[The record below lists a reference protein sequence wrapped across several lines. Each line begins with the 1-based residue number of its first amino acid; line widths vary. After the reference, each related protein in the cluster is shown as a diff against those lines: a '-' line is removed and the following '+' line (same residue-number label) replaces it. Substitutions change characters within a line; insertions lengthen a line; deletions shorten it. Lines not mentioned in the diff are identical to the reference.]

1 MRSNL
6 LCGRGGVSHVV
17 DEDTR
22 HSLPIA
28 QMGNYQD
35 YLKKQPVPLRE
46 LESPPVRQHMFGNPY
61 KTNKN
66 LMMMTDEVGFGDV
79 DEVQIINS
87 AGQNSHQSQGQVM
100 RGVKR
105 PAGDSLSAPPKRRK
119 GPLPKDFKYQSP
131 SSSPVHKIEYP
142 SVDIKPESIDVK
154 PVVMLMNTQPQV
166 QLPLHAPQLQ
176 QPLQQQQLHHQFNG
190 HNKPIVAPMVQS
202 HPPVTGKMA
211 GFVSGEYHL
220 PTPVEP
226 SERPALRNSIEEKNP
241 VVKEEPLPVVR
252 PVNPISNHKL
262 ENFKNNFLKKANMP
276 NSHGNLGVSSQNI
289 SDTILSNMTEMHSP
303 GNSWLHHNGQAN
315 SNDLHPLQ
323 KTSLEHS
330 FSLNQAK
337 TIIPA
342 TNSTP
347 VLQTNS
353 ETYNSDSDKLPLISS
368 QDSKNK
374 SNQRGG
380 SFSPDPS
387 VTVST
392 GPTVTNG
399 PNSLAQEE
407 KILTADELRSI
418 KLRNNNVRQLIYK
431 EVKKPGKLHTDLWK
445 MLDSDLHG
453 PPWIRRQFIQEV
465 KLEALR

>member
-79 DEVQIINS
+79 DEVQIMNS

-105 PAGDSLSAPPKRRK
+105 PAGDPLSAPPKRRK

-142 SVDIKPESIDVK
+142 SVDIKPESNDVK
-154 PVVMLMNTQPQV
+154 PVVMLLNTQQQA
-166 QLPLHAPQLQ
+166 QLPLHAPQLT
-176 QPLQQQQLHHQFNG
+176 QPPQQQLHHHQFNG
-190 HNKPIVAPMVQS
+190 HNKPVVSPMVQL
-202 HPPVTGKMA
+202 HGKMA
-211 GFVSGEYHL
+211 GYISGEYHL
-220 PTPVEP
+220 STPVEP
-226 SERPALRNSIEEKNP
+226 SERTTLRNSIEENNP
-241 VVKEEPLPVVR
+241 VIKEEPLPVVR
-252 PVNPISNHKL
+252 PVNSITNHKL

-276 NSHGNLGVSSQNI
+276 NSHGNLGVSSKNI
-289 SDTILSNMTEMHSP
+289 ADTILSNMTEMHSP
-303 GNSWLHHNGQAN
+303 GNSWLHHNGQVN
-315 SNDLHPLQ
+315 SNDLHQVQ

-337 TIIPA
+337 TLIP
-342 TNSTP
+342 TTYNTTIP
-347 VLQTNS
+347 LTNS
-353 ETYNSDSDKLPLISS
+353 ETCNSDSDKVPLISS
-368 QDSKNK
+368 QDSKSK
-374 SNQRGG
+374 SNQRVG
-380 SFSPDPS
+380 SISPDPS
-387 VTVST
+387 VTVT
-392 GPTVTNG
+392 TVTNG
-399 PNSLAQEE
+399 PNSLAKEE